1 MVFPLQKK
9 LCITGL
15 ISNTAS
21 CFKMVRSQATP
32 QATANPIII
41 NLPPIDPNH
50 EKEKIKKSFPKRSIL
65 QNICGC
71 LEVFFQ
77 VKL

>member
-1 MVFPLQKK
+1 M
-9 LCITGL
+9 G
-15 ISNTAS
+15 S

-50 EKEKIKKSFPKRSIL
+50 IMKRKKSKNLFLK
-65 QNICGC
+65 G
-71 LEVFFQ
+71 VFYKIF
-77 VKL
+77 VAV